1 MTSCVFECTFSSHN
15 SQLKD
20 INKTLVSVNIKDL
33 DREANDDFKI
43 VFVERTEQITT
54 TSDCLLSKDL
64 AKIPDKKYY
73 IFRKNL
79 KLKIDSLYRV
89 RKLRSECGLKFK
101 PIIKRLSTGYYIDPV
116 LKIKEQISGLL
127 ETGAIKSGEK
137 IWIKVSADGTNI
149 SRNVTLV
156 NMVVNIIN
164 ERKKAATASG
174 CYRIGMFKIEK
185 ENYQTVK
192 QWMPLIWDKIKILD
206 KIFYDKLKKKVLS
219 TDESVQPTN
228 ENTEILKLS
237 ISSPLTGK

>member
-1 MTSCVFECTFSSHN
+1 M
-15 SQLKD
+15 
-20 INKTLVSVNIKDL
+20 
-33 DREANDDFKI
+33 
-43 VFVERTEQITT
+43 
-54 TSDCLLSKDL
+54 
-64 AKIPDKKYY
+64 
-73 IFRKNL
+73 
-79 KLKIDSLYRV
+79 
-89 RKLRSECGLKFK
+89 
-101 PIIKRLSTGYYIDPV
+101 
-116 LKIKEQISGLL
+116 L

-192 QWMPLIWDKIKILD
+192 QWLPLIWDKIKILD

-228 ENTEILKLS
+228 ENTEIFE
-237 ISSPLTGK
+237 IE